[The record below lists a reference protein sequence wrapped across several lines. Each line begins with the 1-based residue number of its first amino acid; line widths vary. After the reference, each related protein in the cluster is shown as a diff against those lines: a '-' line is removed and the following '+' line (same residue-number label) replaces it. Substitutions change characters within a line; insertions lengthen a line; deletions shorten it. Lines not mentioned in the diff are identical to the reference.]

1 MKLSS
6 NSLQHGSAI
15 SAIYAFGRPDPETHI
30 ALSDNRSPHMKW
42 EDAPEGTRSFAL
54 LCIDADVPTVGDD
67 VNQEGRVV
75 PADLPR
81 ADFVHWVMV
90 DIPASCSEL
99 GEGECGTGIVAH
111 GKQTPPGP
119 SGSRQ
124 GVNDY
129 TSWFAGDADMGGTYK
144 GYDGPCP
151 PWNDELLHHYTF
163 TVYAL
168 DVDKLPVDGDFTV
181 SQVKEAMA
189 GHILAEASLMGT
201 YTNNP
206 AVQS

>member
-1 MKLSS
+1 
-6 NSLQHGSAI
+6 
-15 SAIYAFGRPDPETHI
+15 
-30 ALSDNRSPHMKW
+30 
-42 EDAPEGTRSFAL
+42 
-54 LCIDADVPTVGDD
+54 
-67 VNQEGRVV
+67 
-75 PADLPR
+75 
-81 ADFVHWVMV
+81 
-90 DIPASCSEL
+90 
-99 GEGECGTGIVAH
+99 
-111 GKQTPPGP
+111 
-119 SGSRQ
+119 
-124 GVNDY
+124 
-129 TSWFAGDADMGGTYK
+129 MGGTYK